1 MPVPTIKAVIN
12 FSTGPSFA
20 PAFLIGSGIF
30 GTNVLADSTG
40 IIVDVSSQVDKIDTM
55 RGRNAQADQFQTGQ
69 LTLRIVDQNGDFN
82 PQNTASPY
90 YGYLTPMRKV
100 AISATYSGVTYPIFS
115 GFITG
120 YSTTTPKFTGDIV
133 YTTITAVDAFRLA
146 QNAQISTVTGATA
159 GQLSGARINKI
170 LDAIGWPPSMRDI
183 DAGLT
188 TLQADPGTPRTAL
201 EAMQT
206 VELSEYGSLYVDAS
220 GSFVF
225 QDRAYT
231 TSSVNATPIVF
242 NDNGTGI
249 SYFNAIWLLNDVLV
263 YNSAQVT
270 RVGGTTQNA
279 INQAS
284 IDKYFVH
291 SYNQQNLL
299 METDTDALNY
309 ARAYVASRAETS
321 TRCDAI
327 TLDLYTNNY
336 NAGILAALGLDFFDP
351 VTITTTQPAVS
362 GTSTLTK
369 TLQVFG
375 VAHSITPNSWKTQ
388 FTTLEPIIDG
398 FIIGTTLYGVLGQNV
413 LSY

>member
-1 MPVPTIKAVIN
+1 MAVPTINATIN
-12 FSTGPSFA
+12 FSTGPNFA
-20 PAFLIGSGIF
+20 QAFIIGSGIF
-30 GTNVLADSTG
+30 GVDVLADSSA
-40 IIVDVSSQVDKIDTM
+40 IIVDVSSQVDKIETS

-90 YGYLTPMRKV
+90 YGLLNPMRKV
-100 AISATYSGVTYPIFS
+100 QITATYNSTTYPIFS

-120 YSTTTPKFTGDIV
+120 YSTTTPKNIGDVV

-170 LDAIGWPPSMRDI
+170 LDSISWPSSMRDI
-183 DAGLT
+183 DAGQT
-188 TLQADPGTPRTAL
+188 TLQADPGTARTAL
-201 EAMQT
+201 EAMQK
-206 VELSEYGSLYVDAS
+206 VEISEYGALYVSAS

-231 TSSVNATPIVF
+231 TQSVSGTPVVF
-242 NDNGTGI
+242 NDDGSGI
-249 SYFNAIWLLNDVLV
+249 EYFNALWLLNDVLI
-263 YNSAQVT
+263 YNSAQIT
-270 RVGGTTQNA
+270 RLGGTTQSTS
-279 INQAS
+279 NQAS
-284 IDKYFVH
+284 IDKYFIH
-291 SYNQQNLL
+291 SYNQQELL
-299 METDTDALNY
+299 METDAEAMNY
-309 ARAYVASRAETS
+309 GKAYVASRAETT

-327 TLDLYTNNY
+327 TLDLYTRDY
-336 NAGILAALGLDFFDP
+336 DAGIVAALGLEFFDP
-351 VTITTTQPAVS
+351 VTITTTQPGSSA
-362 GTSTLTK
+362 LTK

-375 VAHSITPNSWKTQ
+375 VAHSITPNTWKTQ

-398 FIIGTTLYGVLGQNV
+398 FIIGSSLFGILGTSV